1 MCLPVPSDV
10 GHPPEADFT
19 PAAIGFTGPIGAGA
33 IIRGMANVR
42 YHVSLYSLTHVFQ
55 DSRRAL
61 TALADVALDVTW
73 GQFLTVIGP
82 SGCGK
87 STLLRIIGGLLRP
100 SEGEVLI
107 DGENSIPA

>member
-1 MCLPVPSDV
+1 
-10 GHPPEADFT
+10 
-19 PAAIGFTGPIGAGA
+19 
-33 IIRGMANVR
+33 MANVR

-55 DSRRAL
+55 DSRHAL
-61 TALADVALDVTW
+61 TALADVALNVTW

-87 STLLRIIGGLLRP
+87 STLLRIIGGLLHP

-107 DGENSIPA
+107 DGAAPVESQRRRDIGFVFQEFFG